1 MKVKPYSRELVVF
14 LPMENISVDG
24 KIDCREKRPVA
35 DVWNGFTYFRRGDV
49 VLAKIT
55 PCFENAKGAFIENI
69 DTQHGFGTTELIVM
83 HPSPQIQGHYLR
95 LLTSTESFLS
105 IGKIQMTG
113 SAGQQRISLEFVKN
127 HEVALPPIEEQD
139 DIIRYI
145 KDKTV
150 KIEKIIYQTER
161 EIELIREYRSR
172 LISDVVTGKV
182 DVRNI
187 ELAPVPEEELLAIE
201 DDVESI
207 DDAEQDDT
215 PEMEE

>member
-1 MKVKPYSRELVVF
+1 
-14 LPMENISVDG
+14 
-24 KIDCREKRPVA
+24 
-35 DVWNGFTYFRRGDV
+35 
-49 VLAKIT
+49 
-55 PCFENAKGAFIENI
+55 
-69 DTQHGFGTTELIVM
+69 
-83 HPSPQIQGHYLR
+83 
-95 LLTSTESFLS
+95 
-105 IGKIQMTG
+105 MTG